1 MPGMPAEPT
10 DILWDSQRLSR
21 PHEQA
26 DKAAHVRRMFDQIA
40 PTYELVNSVT
50 SAGRD
55 RYWRRKMVELARVRP
70 DDVLLDVACGTGDV
84 ARAFAGTAATRHGG
98 QAQGGGYEAGRRWS
112 DTLCLRSGL
121 ANGTRRKWAPSAPS
135 GSSASTSR
143 CPCWS
148 SRHAGRSPRV
158 TSARVMPC
166 GCPSPTR
173 ASRSSPAQFGIRNFQ
188 DLARGFAEMHRVLR
202 PGGRAV
208 LLEFSLP
215 RRTFLRRPYL
225 FYIRRIL
232 PLLGRV
238 ISRDRSGAYR
248 YLPSSVVSFPSAESI
263 AARLREAGF
272 TSVAV
277 HPLTL
282 GIVAIYVADRGGA
295 ALAKG

>member
-1 MPGMPAEPT
+1 MRGMPTEPR
-10 DILWDSQRLSR
+10 DILWDSPRLSR

-26 DKAAHVRRMFDQIA
+26 DKAERVRRMFDQIA

-55 RYWRRKMVELARVRP
+55 RHWRRKMVELARVRP
-70 DDVLLDVACGTGDV
+70 DDVLLDIACGTGDV
-84 ARAFAGTAATRHGG
+84 ARNFASVGEGGMRPRQIVGLDFSLPMLEQAARRPIAAGDFC
-98 QAQGGGYEAGRRWS
+98 QGDA
-112 DTLCLRSGL
+112 LRL
-121 ANGTRRKWAPSAPS
+121 PVAD
-135 GSSASTSR
+135 ASVSI
-143 CPCWS
+143 
-148 SRHAGRSPRV
+148 V
-158 TSARVMPC
+158 TCA
-166 GCPSPTR
+166 
-173 ASRSSPAQFGIRNFQ
+173 FGIRNFQ

-215 RRTFLRRPYL
+215 RRPAMRWVYL

-232 PLLGRV
+232 PLLGRL

-248 YLPSSVVSFPSAESI
+248 YLPSSVVSFPDRDSI

-272 TSVAV
+272 SGVAV

-282 GIVAIYVADRGGA
+282 GIVAVYVAERGGA
-295 ALAKG
+295 ASANS